1 MSISRLLLALLL
13 LVVIFTSISLA
24 IAVFVE
30 GRAIDEVINT
40 MAVKVPMLIGLLAVL
55 AIVFRLIF
63 RRLWW

>member
-63 RRLWW
+63 RRL

>member
-30 GRAIDEVINT
+30 GHAIDEVINT

-63 RRLWW
+63 RRL